1 MTRAVV
7 DRIMRWR
14 GRPPEKA
21 GVREPRRPKPTL
33 PAAAVALDEPRTRPR
48 RLRWTSKNH
57 QGQLR
62 PGGRA
67 RGQGQ
72 LLIAN
77 AVLKAAVAFGV
88 LPFDSLGMSSGR
100 VTPPEFQKSSGP
112 VTLALIHCAIWVTK

>member
-48 RLRWTSKNH
+48 RLRWTK
-57 QGQLR
+57 
-62 PGGRA
+62 
-67 RGQGQ
+67 
-72 LLIAN
+72 
-77 AVLKAAVAFGV
+77 
-88 LPFDSLGMSSGR
+88 
-100 VTPPEFQKSSGP
+100 
-112 VTLALIHCAIWVTK
+112 